1 MLERNGHP
9 TFSDAEFA
17 RRLAAVRAKM
27 DERALALLL
36 LYGARHTAEIAY
48 LSNWPGTREAFL
60 VVPREADLTLLV
72 QLYNHV
78 PNARRVAITGDV
90 RWAGARSIDAVMT
103 AIAERS
109 LPDGRAVGLVGAW
122 RWHDVDSLRERFP
135 RLRFVEAGDIVRDLR
150 AIKSAE
156 ELAFLR
162 TAARFT
168 DLAMRALEREVRPGL
183 REHELATIVES
194 SYGREGGT
202 HGIHFMATTPMRD
215 PQIGVP
221 SQLQSSRVIARG
233 DVLITE
239 ISAEHW
245 GYTGQIHRA
254 YAVAEPPTQA
264 YRAVHDVAVE
274 AYERIRDVLRDG
286 ATVGD
291 VLDAAEVVHER
302 GYTIYDD
309 LLHGASQLPPIIQT
323 RRTKRGGWREDF
335 VFHEDM
341 VVVVQPNVVKD
352 DERMGLQVGETL
364 RVTKAGVARLH
375 DYPMEFI
382 VTSG

>member
-1 MLERNGHP
+1 MPERNGHP

-27 DERALALLL
+27 DGRGLALLL

-48 LSNWPGTREAFL
+48 LANWPGTREAFL
-60 VVPREADLTLLV
+60 VVPREGEPTLLV

-78 PNARRVAITGDV
+78 PNARRAAITRDV
-90 RWAGARSIDAVMT
+90 RWAGARSIDGVMT
-103 AIAERS
+103 ALAERS
-109 LPDGRAVGLVGAW
+109 LPDGGAVGLVGPW
-122 RWHDVDSLRERFP
+122 RWGDVDALRERFP
-135 RLRFVEAGDIVRDLR
+135 LLRFVEAGKIVRDLR
-150 AIKSAE
+150 TIKSTE
-156 ELAFLR
+156 ELGFLR

-215 PQIGVP
+215 PKIGVP
-221 SQLQSSRVIARG
+221 SQLQSSRVIAKG

-239 ISAEHW
+239 ISAEYW

-254 YAVAEPPTQA
+254 YAVGEPPTDE
-264 YRAVHDVAVE
+264 YRALHDVAVE
-274 AYERIRDVLRDG
+274 TYERISRALRDG
-286 ATVGD
+286 ATVAD
-291 VLDAAEVVHER
+291 LLDAAEVVHER

-335 VFHEDM
+335 VFREDM

-364 RVTKAGVARLH
+364 RITKTGVERIH
-375 DYPMEFI
+375 DYPMVF
-382 VTSG
+382 VRAG